1 MNKHIYSG
9 VVLTLALASA
19 QPGRAQEPAAKSVDL
34 ADLRHHIYVMEG
46 ALARAVNYGASRLTR
61 EVRMVIPDLFVL
73 AGEAQARGV
82 YLEGYGVFFDVQVPM
97 LRQSMMWSL
106 RTMMDQDDQATQA
119 AINDLRNYLKGITN
133 PATRASLETAL
144 KRLEVQATPVTGI
157 QPRSTARG
165 GDVQVAAQGAQG
177 AQGTNVSPGA
187 GLGSVEKA
195 WAQDPNRAYTESVQ
209 RALVEAMLDYSP
221 AMAIL
226 PDQWLTVAAR
236 DNERRDSLA
245 PQDPFEETV
254 TVLMKI
260 KGSDL
265 QAYRAGK
272 IDKEEARRRVKVGE
286 F

>member
-19 QPGRAQEPAAKSVDL
+19 QPGRAQEPAAKPVDL
-34 ADLRHHIYVMEG
+34 AELRRHIYVMEG
-46 ALARAVNYGASRLTR
+46 ALAGAVNFGASRLTR
-61 EVRMVIPDLFVL
+61 EVRTVIPDLFVL

-82 YLEGYGVFFDVQVPM
+82 YLEGYGVFFDVEVPM

-106 RTMMDQDDQATQA
+106 RTMMDQDDQAIQT
-119 AINDLRNYLKGITN
+119 AINDLRTYLKGVPN
-133 PATRASLETAL
+133 ASTRASLETAL
-144 KRLEVQATPVTGI
+144 KRLELQAAAVGGI
-157 QPRSTARG
+157 QPRMASRSA
-165 GDVQVAAQGAQG
+165 DAQVA
-177 AQGTNVSPGA
+177 AQGTNVSAGA

-209 RALVEAMLDYSP
+209 RALIDAMLDYSP
-221 AMAIL
+221 AMAI
-226 PDQWLTVAAR
+226 PGDQWLTVAAR
-236 DNERRDSLA
+236 DNERRDRLA
-245 PQDPFEETV
+245 PQDPFEEVV

-260 KGSDL
+260 KGNDL